1 MMLLQPLSILISGFM
16 SVTYIYEYGS
26 YKSYGTDL
34 PDRRD
39 MTLVST
45 EHSSSLFRQRQ
56 LHVLLNNESCFY
68 TTLPLI
74 HQLMLLLDS
83 LS

>member
-26 YKSYGTDL
+26 YVYESFITYV

-45 EHSSSLFRQRQ
+45 EHSSLFRQHQ
-56 LHVLLNNESCFY
+56 LHVLLNNESC
-68 TTLPLI
+68 I
-74 HQLMLLLDS
+74 
-83 LS
+83 